1 MTSYCNQTV
10 TVVKNNDCCS
20 PTKHTEKY
28 SVTLTVSDT
37 WIMPDAT
44 ETTVLTIPNCNNI
57 LPGSW
62 LWNPNVGYLE
72 VVKYNFTTGETVVKN
87 IGYDGNARPGTVF
100 PSCMDFTVTGP
111 IYIDTISDDVT
122 CLEADFVSPEVGS
135 CALMRVKS
143 TANLKKDY
151 IIAIEIYQYRVDAV
165 IDNNTVRVC
174 NYGLGK
180 VGTID
185 APCDGSCLP
194 VRVINAN
201 SPCLQ
206 DDVNAADAIVVCVG
220 GESKLL
226 VGNEDGQIANW
237 SNGSGEW
244 QLINS
249 NIEIDCTVTTNFI
262 NIIAGNAGPYLLN
275 VKTTAPFKVGDRI
288 TFNGEHDAY
297 KVTQIVSATQL
308 RLLRNTAP
316 TTNYIIDAG
325 ARLCIVDCCD
335 WLPAVVE
342 NLAARV
348 TDVENK
354 NNAQDQRLDNLE
366 DDVEDLE
373 NTKQDKLPWGSI
385 ISGTPEILDVANGVN
400 VLINHNSTLTVDTDL
415 SKYDNTNKHFV
426 IDGNNVGSSGSVGVF
441 KDHTDDN
448 TTGDRTL
455 NFRSIKSGDTTKLSV
470 VQQGNDIIINNLL
483 NPPAAD
489 LEHYSYIYY
498 TDINDIVA
506 QGVEWT
512 TLNTNAN
519 GTNSV
524 TITNPYNRP
533 LNLFIYAWLRTSYQ
547 LGYRNLPDDSRKY
560 YDGWTDLDLELS
572 IFQKDGSSA
581 EVELS
586 PKAEVHAQTTMEGQT
601 ITPNVEIPADSGDYY
616 DLANHH
622 VSNSMPYLAIN
633 KITIIPANTTSVIR
647 LYASITKINESLVNG
662 GGRLHWKGAH
672 AHMRILAV
680 VD

>member
-37 WIMPDAT
+37 WIMPDVT

-226 VGNEDGQIANW
+226 VGNEEGQIANW

-249 NIEIDCTVTTNFI
+249 NIEIDCTVTTNFV
-262 NIIAGNAGPYLLN
+262 NITAGNAGPYLLN

-316 TTNYIIDAG
+316 TTNYIIDTG

-483 NPPAAD
+483 NPPAAN
-489 LEHYSYIYY
+489 LEHYSYVYSFDFDLPNI
-498 TDINDIVA
+498 TTNTK
-506 QGVEWT
+506 WT
-512 TLNTNAN
+512 TY
-519 GTNSV
+519 GTYTEGDYSLS
-524 TITNPYNRP
+524 ITNPYDRP
-533 LNLFIYAWLRTSYQ
+533 LNLFVSARLRTSFQ
-547 LGYRNLPDDSRKY
+547 LGTFDGVPTEDDPTPIPTT
-560 YDGWTDLDLELS
+560 YDGWVDLENTIEVYQTDPGQPEYSFITAKVSSVTSMEVQESYNTYHYVNNTFPILHR
-572 IFQKDGSSA
+572 DG
-581 EVELS
+581 
-586 PKAEVHAQTTMEGQT
+586 
-601 ITPNVEIPADSGDYY
+601 
-616 DLANHH
+616 
-622 VSNSMPYLAIN
+622 VS
-633 KITIIPANTTSVIR
+633 IIPANTTSIIR
-647 LYASITKINESLVNG
+647 GYAKVKKDNNALNG
-662 GGRLHWKGAH
+662 TPAGGRLRWINAP
-672 AHMRILAV
+672 HMNVRILAV